1 MFEEARFARHFGDPF
16 TRYQQNVPY
25 CLPWPR
31 RRVAVPLPDNVLEG
45 AEAIPTAGQLQD
57 ALRAAS
63 PRLTP
68 PPTPLASILIH
79 GSIAL
84 LWVLLFACAFVLN
97 GLIAWSVGVVYVT
110 YDTALLAFV
119 FWQTLCLA
127 KTTAK
132 PRRRCLAGHARRD
145 RGGP

>member
-1 MFEEARFARHFGDPF
+1 M
-16 TRYQQNVPY
+16 
-25 CLPWPR
+25 
-31 RRVAVPLPDNVLEG
+31 PDNVLEG

-79 GSIAL
+79 GGIAL
-84 LWVLLFACAFVLN
+84 LWVLLFARAFVLN

-119 FWQTLCLA
+119 FWQGLVQNWGV
-127 KTTAK
+127 
-132 PRRRCLAGHARRD
+132 PVRAGYSRPCSWT
-145 RGGP
+145 GGGA